1 MVYCGGAKKG
11 SATCERRKGPTGG
24 AHTVR
29 CYWGLRNCSLALRK
43 KAPIGALRALLG
55 WKLGDNSLSLDYSD
69 WYVRAPTKGA
79 SSFKVLLSSSRLATR
94 IKESCSM
101 KSVVVANQNA

>member
-1 MVYCGGAKKG
+1 VVYCGGAKKG
-11 SATCERRKGPTGG
+11 SAAAREERVPQG
-24 AHTVR
+24 AHTHVR
-29 CYWGLRNCSLALRK
+29 CYWGLRNCSPALRK
-43 KAPIGALRALLG
+43 KASIGALRALLG
-55 WKLGDNSLSLDYSD
+55 RKLGDNSLSLDYSD

-79 SSFKVLLSSSRLATR
+79 SSFKVLLSSSRLETR